1 MTVSERLS
9 NIFFIFSCTCN
20 SWISVNIH
28 SNTLKLTLI
37 PYFSRILETRALFRS
52 SLISYDTTQNVF
64 FALAIWCCVFG
75 GKYNENAGYVV
86 LEKKNFEVKMG

>member
-52 SLISYDTTQNVF
+52 SLISYATTQNVF
-64 FALAIWCCVFG
+64 FALAIWCFVFG